1 MNNKTKRSMP
11 KAVLFILGAFGLTK
25 ILISYHIFSN
35 YFELLRL
42 S

>member
-1 MNNKTKRSMP
+1 MNNKTKGFIV
-11 KAVLFILGAFGLTK
+11 KAVLFILVVFGLTK

-35 YFELLRL
+35 FFDLFRL